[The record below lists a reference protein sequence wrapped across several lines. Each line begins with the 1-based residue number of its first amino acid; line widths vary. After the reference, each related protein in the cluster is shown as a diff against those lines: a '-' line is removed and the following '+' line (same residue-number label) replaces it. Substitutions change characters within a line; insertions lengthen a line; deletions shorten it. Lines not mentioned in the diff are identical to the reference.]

1 MSIEMR
7 QWQPPDIG
15 GLFVVTGPSGCGK
28 TTLVKAARNNIEDL
42 DFSVSATTRDI
53 RKGEQ
58 DGVDYLFVTE
68 DDFKSKIKDG
78 QFLEWAK
85 VYSNY
90 YGTPHAQIQ
99 SALSKGL
106 SIILDI
112 DAQGAA
118 QVRSAP
124 IEEVSIF
131 ILPPNTDS
139 LRKRL
144 ESRGT
149 DSPETIDRRMRE
161 AKDQM
166 KAAVDFDYVIVNDD
180 LETAINQFQAIIF
193 AELLKVKRRKKWMNR
208 I

>member
-1 MSIEMR
+1 M
-7 QWQPPDIG
+7 
-15 GLFVVTGPSGCGK
+15 
-28 TTLVKAARNNIEDL
+28 
-42 DFSVSATTRDI
+42 
-53 RKGEQ
+53 
-58 DGVDYLFVTE
+58 
-68 DDFKSKIKDG
+68 
-78 QFLEWAK
+78 EWAK

-90 YGTPHAQIQ
+90 YGTLQAQIK

-118 QVRSAP
+118 QVRNAQ

-161 AKDQM
+161 AKEQM
-166 KAAVDFDYVIVNDD
+166 KAAVNFDYVIVNDD